1 MEFPFDINQLFSERI
16 SILDQNLVA
25 SRQSKE
31 KPDLRVKIAT
41 VLDELGKASAK
52 AQDLPAPITSASKLQ
67 FQKHQLYLMK
77 DGESSRGRGVVVG
90 FLKVGYKKLF
100 LLDRN
105 GVHIEVEPLCVLD
118 FYIAENLQRHGY
130 GLELFNFMLQ
140 HQNVEP
146 VLLAYDRPSTKL
158 LAFLAKHY
166 NLRQSVPQVNNFVA
180 FEDFFYKRAV
190 SQLRRV
196 KKPDGEIKPYS
207 LMEREA
213 VRQEQRSL
221 PWPFAAPQ
229 SPHHSVSSQC
239 SQSPSAGSSPRRVL
253 PCVTHPAFAGD
264 SREQSPHSPL
274 MDCCRTRRSNSEKGL
289 VARSS
294 LYSRHMGI
302 RHAGLL
308 DRNSGRTPMGDQTCA
323 LGWKNEHRAQ
333 PGLPAPPGPRSDDVY
348 SLTTTD
354 GTKKHLDSAAESHA
368 TSDETKVLDNK
379 QSSSKGNHKL
389 LEKDN
394 TRKQPDWS
402 WAVGGNYSTAQWVKQ
417 NQVYRSTRPW

>member
-1 MEFPFDINQLFSERI
+1 MQLKR
-16 SILDQNLVA
+16 
-25 SRQSKE
+25 
-31 KPDLRVKIAT
+31 PDLQVKIAT

-52 AQDLPAPITSASKLQ
+52 AQELPAPITSASKLQ

-77 DGESSRGRGVVVG
+77 DGDSSRGRGVVVG

-180 FEDFFYKRAV
+180 FEDFFHKRAV

-196 KKPDGEIKPYS
+196 KKADGEIKPYS
-207 LMEREA
+207 LMEREE
-213 VRQEQRSL
+213 VLQEQRTL

-229 SPHHSVSSQC
+229 SPHRSVSSQ
-239 SQSPSAGSSPRRVL
+239 SPSVGSSPRRVPGRGEL
-253 PCVTHPAFAGD
+253 PCVTHAAFAGD
-264 SREQSPHSPL
+264 SREQSAHSPL

-289 VARSS
+289 VARSC
-294 LYSRHMGI
+294 LYSRHMDI
-302 RHAGLL
+302 RLDGLL
-308 DRNSGRTPMGDQTCA
+308 DRNSGRTPTGGQTCA
-323 LGWKNEHRAQ
+323 VGWKNKHRAQ
-333 PGLPAPPGPRSDDVY
+333 YGLAALPGPQSDDVY

-368 TSDETKVLDNK
+368 TSDDTKMLDNK
-379 QSSSKGNHKL
+379 QSSFEGNYKP

-394 TRKQPDWS
+394 SRKQSDWS
-402 WAVGGNYSTAQWVKQ
+402 WTVGGNYSTAQWVKQ

>member
-16 SILDQNLVA
+16 SILDQNLIA

-130 GLELFNFMLQ
+130 GIELFNFMLQ

-158 LAFLAKHY
+158 LAFLARHY

-180 FEDFFYKRAV
+180 FEDFFHKRA
-190 SQLRRV
+190 
-196 KKPDGEIKPYS
+196 
-207 LMEREA
+207 A
-213 VRQEQRSL
+213 VRQEQRTL
-221 PWPFAAPQ
+221 PWPFAAPL
-229 SPHHSVSSQC
+229 SPHRSVSSQC

-294 LYSRHMGI
+294 LYSRHMDI

-308 DRNSGRTPMGDQTCA
+308 DRRSGRTPMGDETYA
-323 LGWKNEHRAQ
+323 LGWKNGHRAT
-333 PGLPAPPGPRSDDVY
+333 PGLAAPPGPQSDDVY

-354 GTKKHLDSAAESHA
+354 GTKKHLDSATEAHA
-368 TSDETKVLDNK
+368 TSEETKVLDNK
-379 QSSSKGNHKL
+379 QSSSEGNCKP

-394 TRKQPDWS
+394 TFLPMTSQTDWS

>member
-16 SILDQNLVA
+16 SILDQNLIA

-158 LAFLAKHY
+158 LAFLARHY

-180 FEDFFYKRAV
+180 FEDFFHKRAV

-196 KKPDGEIKPYS
+196 KKSDGDIKPYS

-213 VRQEQRSL
+213 VRQEQRTL
-221 PWPFAAPQ
+221 PWPFAAPL
-229 SPHHSVSSQC
+229 SPHRSVSSQC

-274 MDCCRTRRSNSEKGL
+274 MDCCRTRRSK
-289 VARSS
+289 
-294 LYSRHMGI
+294 
-302 RHAGLL
+302 
-308 DRNSGRTPMGDQTCA
+308 
-323 LGWKNEHRAQ
+323 AQ
-333 PGLPAPPGPRSDDVY
+333 PGLAALLGPQSDDVY

-354 GTKKHLDSAAESHA
+354 GTKKHLDSATEAHA
-368 TSDETKVLDNK
+368 TSEETKMLDNK
-379 QSSSKGNHKL
+379 QSSPEGNRKP

-394 TRKQPDWS
+394 TYLPMTSQPDWS
-402 WAVGGNYSTAQWVKQ
+402 RAVGGNYSTAQWVKQ

>member
-41 VLDELGKASAK
+41 VLDELGEASAK

-180 FEDFFYKRAV
+180 FEDFFYKRA
-190 SQLRRV
+190 
-196 KKPDGEIKPYS
+196 
-207 LMEREA
+207 A
-213 VRQEQRSL
+213 
-221 PWPFAAPQ
+221 
-229 SPHHSVSSQC
+229 C

-253 PCVTHPAFAGD
+253 PCVTHPTFAGD

-289 VARSS
+289 VARSN
-294 LYSRHMGI
+294 LYSRHMDI

-308 DRNSGRTPMGDQTCA
+308 DRNSGWTPMGDQTCA
-323 LGWKNEHRAQ
+323 LGWKNEHSIVSLLRRAQ
-333 PGLPAPPGPRSDDVY
+333 PGLAAPPGPQSDDVY

-368 TSDETKVLDNK
+368 TSDKTKVLDNK
-379 QSSSKGNHKL
+379 QSSSEGNHKP
-389 LEKDN
+389 LEKDHI
-394 TRKQPDWS
+394 RKQPDWS

>member
-16 SILDQNLVA
+16 SILDQNLIA

-130 GLELFNFMLQ
+130 GIELFNFMLQ

-158 LAFLAKHY
+158 LAFLARHY
-166 NLRQSVPQVNNFVA
+166 NLRQNIYIFLLKIKILFV
-180 FEDFFYKRAV
+180 FFF
-190 SQLRRV
+190 L
-196 KKPDGEIKPYS
+196 
-207 LMEREA
+207 A
-213 VRQEQRSL
+213 VRQEQRTL
-221 PWPFAAPQ
+221 PWPFAAPL
-229 SPHHSVSSQC
+229 SPHRSVSSQC

-274 MDCCRTRRSNSEKGL
+274 MDCCRTRRSNSL
-289 VARSS
+289 SRS
-294 LYSRHMGI
+294 
-302 RHAGLL
+302 
-308 DRNSGRTPMGDQTCA
+308 Q
-323 LGWKNEHRAQ
+323 LGFN
-333 PGLPAPPGPRSDDVY
+333 
-348 SLTTTD
+348 
-354 GTKKHLDSAAESHA
+354 
-368 TSDETKVLDNK
+368 
-379 QSSSKGNHKL
+379 
-389 LEKDN
+389 
-394 TRKQPDWS
+394 
-402 WAVGGNYSTAQWVKQ
+402 
-417 NQVYRSTRPW
+417 

>member
-31 KPDLRVKIAT
+31 KPDLQVKIAT

-52 AQDLPAPITSASKLQ
+52 AQELPAPITSASKLQ

-77 DGESSRGRGVVVG
+77 DGDSSRGRGVVVG
-90 FLKVGYKKLF
+90 FLK
-100 LLDRN
+100 
-105 GVHIEVEPLCVLD
+105 
-118 FYIAENLQRHGY
+118 
-130 GLELFNFMLQ
+130 

-180 FEDFFYKRAV
+180 FEDFFHKRAV

-196 KKPDGEIKPYS
+196 KKADGEIKPYS
-207 LMEREA
+207 LMEREE
-213 VRQEQRSL
+213 VLQEQRTL

-229 SPHHSVSSQC
+229 SPHRSVSSQ
-239 SQSPSAGSSPRRVL
+239 SPSVGSSPRRVPGRGEL
-253 PCVTHPAFAGD
+253 PCVTHAAFAGD
-264 SREQSPHSPL
+264 SREQSAHSPL

-289 VARSS
+289 VARSC
-294 LYSRHMGI
+294 LYSRHMDI
-302 RHAGLL
+302 RLDGLL
-308 DRNSGRTPMGDQTCA
+308 DRNSGRTPTGGQTCA
-323 LGWKNEHRAQ
+323 VGWKNKHRAQ
-333 PGLPAPPGPRSDDVY
+333 YGLAALPGPQSDDVY

-368 TSDETKVLDNK
+368 TSDDTKMLDNK
-379 QSSSKGNHKL
+379 QSSFEGNYKP

-394 TRKQPDWS
+394 SRKQSDWS
-402 WAVGGNYSTAQWVKQ
+402 WTVGGNYSTAQWVKQ

>member
-16 SILDQNLVA
+16 SILDQNLIA

-130 GLELFNFMLQ
+130 GIELFNFMLQ

-158 LAFLAKHY
+158 LAFLARHY

-180 FEDFFYKRAV
+180 FEDFFHKRA
-190 SQLRRV
+190 
-196 KKPDGEIKPYS
+196 E
-207 LMEREA
+207 
-213 VRQEQRSL
+213 VRQEQRTL
-221 PWPFAAPQ
+221 PWPFAAPL
-229 SPHHSVSSQC
+229 SPHSSVSSQC

-294 LYSRHMGI
+294 LYSRHMDI

-308 DRNSGRTPMGDQTCA
+308 DRRSGRTPMGDETYA
-323 LGWKNEHRAQ
+323 LGWKNGHRAQ
-333 PGLPAPPGPRSDDVY
+333 PGLAAPPGPQSDDVY

-354 GTKKHLDSAAESHA
+354 GTKKHLDSATEAHA
-368 TSDETKVLDNK
+368 TSEETKVLDNK
-379 QSSSKGNHKL
+379 QSSSEGNCKP

-394 TRKQPDWS
+394 TFLPMTSQTDWS